1 MKDNHRLKM
10 SNKKTWIKSRH
21 FRAYRFFNRVLSSPL
36 TKDYNAEVDK
46 FDDINNRSFLILYNH
61 QTPADQFLLGK
72 AFPNIVYFVATEDIF
87 SLGWKSRAMEY
98 LINPIPIKKN
108 GNDLKAVKICMKVA
122 KEGGSIALAPE
133 GNRTYSGTTEYIKPS
148 VVKLIRAL
156 KLPVAFFVFEGG
168 YNKQPRWSN
177 DVNEGNMKVKLRK
190 IVEFNEYKL
199 LSDDE
204 LYNLVKE
211 NLYQDDR
218 LLDNAKAKSVEYLE
232 RVIYVCPDCG
242 FSSFESNGFNFRCKK
257 CGLETNYTSDHSFD
271 TNSFANHSFKNVK
284 EWFDY
289 QNNYINNLSMEDFEF
304 AEDIDTKFIYSDDVS
319 IYKVELY
326 KNKKLLSN
334 EGKIAINSSHIY
346 LKINGDTT
354 KYLIPEIENLAICG
368 KNKLEIFVDKDNVFQ
383 IVGNERFNGVKY
395 MNIFYRINHLLKG
408 EENEFLGL

>member
-1 MKDNHRLKM
+1 M
-10 SNKKTWIKSRH
+10 
-21 FRAYRFFNRVLSSPL
+21 A
-36 TKDYNAEVDK
+36 
-46 FDDINNRSFLILYNH
+46 
-61 QTPADQFLLGK
+61 K

-177 DVNEGNMKVKLRK
+177 DVNEGDMKVKLRK

-242 FSSFESNGFNFRCKK
+242 FSSFESNGFSFRCKK
-257 CGLETNYTSDHSFD
+257 CGLETNYTPDHSFD